1 MGGASDGPSMPGE
14 SRGGSIDSGEDDEGP
29 QAPF

>member
-1 MGGASDGPSMPGE
+1 MMGADTGPSMPGE
-14 SRGGSIDSGEDDEGP
+14 SRGGDIGDDDEGP